1 MTEVFDVAVIGLGAM
16 GGAAAAHLA
25 ARGARVIGF
34 DTSHPAHPMSSSH
47 GDSRVIRLGYF
58 EDPAYV
64 PLLRRAYRNWRALE
78 AEVHEELLT
87 LTGVLHIGAVDSEI
101 VSGTR
106 TACEQYDLSFE
117 MLDADLVHRRYPM
130 FALGAGEVGLLEPEG
145 GFLRPERVVAAHLRV
160 AALAGAVLR
169 LGEKVTAIEPGDGG
183 VTIVS
188 PTGRVRARTVIVA
201 TGPWIADLVPALR
214 AVAKPIRQV
223 VAWYAPHDA
232 AATGPDRMPVYLRDE
247 GEAGSYFGF
256 PTLGPEGLKVGRH
269 CHFDE
274 PLDPDQPNA
283 PVNERDEALLD
294 GFMARNLPEAAGA
307 RLAAT
312 TCRYTML
319 PSEQFLIDHLPSEG
333 SVIVASPC
341 SGHGFKFASV
351 IGEILADLAL
361 RGGTDLPID
370 LFSFTALQARLAA
383 GQVA

>member
-1 MTEVFDVAVIGLGAM
+1 MTEMFDVAVVGLGAT

-34 DTSHPAHPMSSSH
+34 EASHPGHPLSSSH

-64 PLLRRAYRNWRALE
+64 PLLRRAYRHWRALE
-78 AEVHEELLT
+78 AEVQEELLT
-87 LTGVLHIGAVDSEI
+87 ITGVLHIGAADSAI
-101 VSGTR
+101 VRGTR
-106 TACEQYDLSFE
+106 AACEAHDLAFE
-117 MLDADLVHRRYPM
+117 VLDPGAMRRRYPM
-130 FALGAGEVGLLEPEG
+130 FALHAGEVGLIEPEG

-169 LGEKVTAIEPGDGG
+169 LGEKVTAIEPDDGG
-183 VTIVS
+183 VTLVS
-188 PTGRVRARTVIVA
+188 SMGRVRARTVVVA
-201 TGPWIADLVPALR
+201 TGPWIADLVPELR
-214 AVAKPIRQV
+214 AVAVPIRQV
-223 VAWYAPHDA
+223 VAWYAPLDA
-232 AATGPDRMPVYLRDE
+232 AATAPGRMPVYLRDE

-256 PTLGPEGLKVGRH
+256 PALNGQGLKVGRH
-269 CHFDE
+269 CHFNE

-283 PVNERDEALLD
+283 PVNGRDEALLD
-294 GFMARNLPEAAGA
+294 GFMAQNLPGVAGA
-307 RLAAT
+307 RLSAT

-319 PSEQFLIDHLPSEG
+319 PGENFLLDRLPSDP
-333 SVIVASPC
+333 SIIVASPC

-370 LFSFTALQARLAA
+370 LFSFAALKDRRSAEQAA
-383 GQVA
+383 